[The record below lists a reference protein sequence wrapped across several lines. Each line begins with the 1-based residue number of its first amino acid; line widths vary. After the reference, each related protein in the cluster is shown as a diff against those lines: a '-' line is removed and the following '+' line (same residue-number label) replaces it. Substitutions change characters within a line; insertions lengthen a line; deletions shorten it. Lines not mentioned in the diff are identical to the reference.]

1 MPQETKLINQRFI
14 SLMIINL
21 VVSISFSMV
30 YTIMASYVAG
40 MGVSIA
46 MAGIVTGAFSIS
58 SMVMRPVSGIVADRI
73 DRKLLLVVSTMLMGL
88 AILGYSMVQ
97 VTSLLIALRI
107 LHGMAFAI
115 STTVNM
121 AIIPGIVPH
130 RQIGEAICYFGLSQ
144 SLALAFGPSLGL
156 SLAHNLSYQFAFLV
170 SAVLCVIGAIVAIP
184 LKMTMAEDSGNK
196 DVPRRGL
203 RLSDIFV
210 PKCLPFTMLE
220 VSIASVAGIETSLMA
235 LYGISQGIQ
244 NIGWYFTISA
254 VTVAVCRLA
263 FGKMIDKYGT
273 FAVYPGMALMVI
285 GLIIL
290 WLQSAPWMFG
300 VAAVV
305 KTLGASLAKPALQ
318 AASVKSVQPERRGAA
333 VSTYYIGTDI
343 GQGLSPMIGGRI
355 VDLNGGHYNVVFGIF
370 AVPLVV
376 ASIAYAFISKYI
388 KRRETAASKEV

>member
-1 MPQETKLINQRFI
+1 
-14 SLMIINL
+14 
-21 VVSISFSMV
+21 
-30 YTIMASYVAG
+30 
-40 MGVSIA
+40 
-46 MAGIVTGAFSIS
+46 
-58 SMVMRPVSGIVADRI
+58 
-73 DRKLLLVVSTMLMGL
+73 
-88 AILGYSMVQ
+88 
-97 VTSLLIALRI
+97 
-107 LHGMAFAI
+107 
-115 STTVNM
+115 
-121 AIIPGIVPH
+121 
-130 RQIGEAICYFGLSQ
+130 
-144 SLALAFGPSLGL
+144 
-156 SLAHNLSYQFAFLV
+156 
-170 SAVLCVIGAIVAIP
+170 
-184 LKMTMAEDSGNK
+184 MAEDSGNK